1 MDMEL
6 LNAIS
11 EMIAKNNDILRQE
24 INGLR
29 QEMKQNNDSLRQEMK
44 QNNDTLRQEMKQNND
59 TLRQEM
65 KQNNDTLRQE
75 MLEDHNRLF
84 NQFSALV
91 EEKVTKEI
99 HLVAEG
105 HAALLEKLDN
115 RASVSELKE
124 VKSDL
129 ATVYDSTIKHRKRI
143 EKLESEVKAL
153 KKAN

>member
-11 EMIAKNNDILRQE
+11 EMLDKKLDERFEKNNE
-24 INGLR
+24 ILR
-29 QEMKQNNDSLRQEMK
+29 QEMKQNNDSLRQEM
-44 QNNDTLRQEMKQNND
+44 
-59 TLRQEM
+59 
-65 KQNNDTLRQE
+65 
-75 MLEDHNRLF
+75 
-84 NQFSALV
+84 

-99 HLVAEG
+99 HLIAEG
-105 HAALLEKLDN
+105 HTALLEKLDN

>member
-29 QEMKQNNDSLRQEMK
+29 QEMKQNNDSLRQEM
-44 QNNDTLRQEMKQNND
+44 
-59 TLRQEM
+59 
-65 KQNNDTLRQE
+65 
-75 MLEDHNRLF
+75 LEDHNRLF
-84 NQFSALV
+84 NQFSALI

-99 HLVAEG
+99 HLIAEG

>member
-11 EMIAKNNDILRQE
+11 EMLDKKLDECFEKNNE
-24 INGLR
+24 ILR
-29 QEMKQNNDSLRQEMK
+29 QEMKQNNDS
-44 QNNDTLRQEMKQNND
+44 
-59 TLRQEM
+59 
-65 KQNNDTLRQE
+65 LRQE

-84 NQFSALV
+84 NQFSALI

-99 HLVAEG
+99 HLIAEG

>member
-29 QEMKQNNDSLRQEMK
+29 QEMKQNNDSLRQEM
-44 QNNDTLRQEMKQNND
+44 
-59 TLRQEM
+59 
-65 KQNNDTLRQE
+65 
-75 MLEDHNRLF
+75 LEDHNRLF
-84 NQFSALV
+84 NQFSALI

-99 HLVAEG
+99 HLIAEG

-129 ATVYDSTIKHRKRI
+129 ATVYGSTIKHRKRI
-143 EKLESEVKAL
+143 EKLESEVKIL

>member
-6 LNAIS
+6 WNAIS

-29 QEMKQNNDSLRQEMK
+29 QEMKQNNDSLRQEM
-44 QNNDTLRQEMKQNND
+44 
-59 TLRQEM
+59 
-65 KQNNDTLRQE
+65 
-75 MLEDHNRLF
+75 LEDHNRLF
-84 NQFSALV
+84 NQFSALI

-99 HLVAEG
+99 HLIAEG

-143 EKLESEVKAL
+143 EKLESEVKIL

>member
-24 INGLR
+24 ING
-29 QEMKQNNDSLRQEMK
+29 
-44 QNNDTLRQEMKQNND
+44 
-59 TLRQEM
+59 LRQEM

>member
-1 MDMEL
+1 MDIEL

-29 QEMKQNNDSLRQEMK
+29 QEMKQNNDSLRQEM
-44 QNNDTLRQEMKQNND
+44 
-59 TLRQEM
+59 
-65 KQNNDTLRQE
+65 
-75 MLEDHNRLF
+75 LEDHNRLF
-84 NQFSALV
+84 NQFSALI

-99 HLVAEG
+99 HLIAEG

>member
-1 MDMEL
+1 MLDKKLDERF
-6 LNAIS
+6 
-11 EMIAKNNDILRQE
+11 EKNNE
-24 INGLR
+24 ILR
-29 QEMKQNNDSLRQEMK
+29 QEMKQNNDS
-44 QNNDTLRQEMKQNND
+44 
-59 TLRQEM
+59 
-65 KQNNDTLRQE
+65 LRQE

-84 NQFSALV
+84 NQFSALI

-99 HLVAEG
+99 HLIAEG

>member
-29 QEMKQNNDSLRQEMK
+29 QEMKQNNDSLRQEM
-44 QNNDTLRQEMKQNND
+44 
-59 TLRQEM
+59 
-65 KQNNDTLRQE
+65 
-75 MLEDHNRLF
+75 LEDHNRLF
-84 NQFSALV
+84 NQFSALI

-99 HLVAEG
+99 HLIAEG

-129 ATVYDSTIKHRKRI
+129 ATVYDSTIKHRKLI
-143 EKLESEVKAL
+143 EKLESEVKIL

>member
-11 EMIAKNNDILRQE
+11 EMLDKKLDERFEKNNE
-24 INGLR
+24 ILR
-29 QEMKQNNDSLRQEMK
+29 QEMKQNNDRRREKMIK
-44 QNNDTLRQEMKQNND
+44 DHTL
-59 TLRQEM
+59 LV
-65 KQNNDTLRQE
+65 
-75 MLEDHNRLF
+75 
-84 NQFSALV
+84 NQFSALI

-99 HLVAEG
+99 HLIAEG

>member
-11 EMIAKNNDILRQE
+11 EMLDKKLDERFEKNNE
-24 INGLR
+24 ILR
-29 QEMKQNNDSLRQEMK
+29 QEMKQNNDSLRQEM
-44 QNNDTLRQEMKQNND
+44 
-59 TLRQEM
+59 
-65 KQNNDTLRQE
+65 
-75 MLEDHNRLF
+75 LEDHNRLF
-84 NQFSALV
+84 NQFIALI

-99 HLVAEG
+99 HLIAEG

>member
-29 QEMKQNNDSLRQEMK
+29 QEMKQNNDSLRQEM
-44 QNNDTLRQEMKQNND
+44 
-59 TLRQEM
+59 
-65 KQNNDTLRQE
+65 
-75 MLEDHNRLF
+75 LEDHNRLF
-84 NQFSALV
+84 NQFSALI

-99 HLVAEG
+99 HLIAEG

-115 RASVSELKE
+115 RASLSELKE

-143 EKLESEVKAL
+143 EKLESEVKIL

>member
-11 EMIAKNNDILRQE
+11 EMLDKKLDERFEKNNE
-24 INGLR
+24 ILR
-29 QEMKQNNDSLRQEMK
+29 QEMKPNNDS
-44 QNNDTLRQEMKQNND
+44 
-59 TLRQEM
+59 
-65 KQNNDTLRQE
+65 LRQE

-84 NQFSALV
+84 NQFSALI

-99 HLVAEG
+99 HLIAEG

-153 KKAN
+153 KKEMCIRDRLYSD

>member
-11 EMIAKNNDILRQE
+11 EMMAKNNDILRQE
-24 INGLR
+24 
-29 QEMKQNNDSLRQEMK
+29 MKTMI
-44 QNNDTLRQEMKQNND
+44 
-59 TLRQEM
+59 
-65 KQNNDTLRQE
+65 
-75 MLEDHNRLF
+75 
-84 NQFSALV
+84 

-99 HLVAEG
+99 HLIAEG

-143 EKLESEVKAL
+143 EKLESEVKIL

>member
-29 QEMKQNNDSLRQEMK
+29 QEMKQNNDSLRQEM
-44 QNNDTLRQEMKQNND
+44 
-59 TLRQEM
+59 
-65 KQNNDTLRQE
+65 
-75 MLEDHNRLF
+75 LEDHNRLF
-84 NQFSALV
+84 NQFSALI

-99 HLVAEG
+99 HLIAEG

-115 RASVSELKE
+115 RVSVSELKE

-143 EKLESEVKAL
+143 EKLESEVKIL

>member
-11 EMIAKNNDILRQE
+11 EMMAKNNDILRQE
-24 INGLR
+24 IKQNNDNLR
-29 QEMKQNNDSLRQEMK
+29 QEMKQNNDS
-44 QNNDTLRQEMKQNND
+44 
-59 TLRQEM
+59 
-65 KQNNDTLRQE
+65 LRQE

-84 NQFSALV
+84 NQFSALI

-99 HLVAEG
+99 HLIAEG

-143 EKLESEVKAL
+143 EKLESEVKIL

>member
-11 EMIAKNNDILRQE
+11 EMLDKKLDERFEKNNE
-24 INGLR
+24 ILR
-29 QEMKQNNDSLRQEMK
+29 QEMKQNNDS
-44 QNNDTLRQEMKQNND
+44 
-59 TLRQEM
+59 
-65 KQNNDTLRQE
+65 LRQE

-99 HLVAEG
+99 RLIAENHASLVRNIN
-105 HAALLEKLDN
+105 D
-115 RASVSELKE
+115 RAPISDLKE
-124 VKSDL
+124 VRGDL
-129 ATVYDSTIKHRKRI
+129 QTVSENLIKHRERI

>member
-11 EMIAKNNDILRQE
+11 EMLDKKLDERFEKNNE
-24 INGLR
+24 ILR
-29 QEMKQNNDSLRQEMK
+29 QEMKQNNDSLHQK
-44 QNNDTLRQEMKQNND
+44 ING
-59 TLRQEM
+59 
-65 KQNNDTLRQE
+65 LRQE

-99 HLVAEG
+99 RLIAENHASLVRNIN
-105 HAALLEKLDN
+105 D
-115 RASVSELKE
+115 RAPISDLKE
-124 VKSDL
+124 VRGDL
-129 ATVYDSTIKHRKRI
+129 QTVSENLIKHRERI

>member
-11 EMIAKNNDILRQE
+11 EMLDKKLDERFEKNNEILRQE
-24 INGLR
+24 INDLR
-29 QEMKQNNDSLRQEMK
+29 QEMKQNNDS
-44 QNNDTLRQEMKQNND
+44 
-59 TLRQEM
+59 
-65 KQNNDTLRQE
+65 LRQE

-84 NQFSALV
+84 NQFSALI

-99 HLVAEG
+99 HLIAEG

>member
-11 EMIAKNNDILRQE
+11 EMLDKKLDERFEKNNE
-24 INGLR
+24 ILR
-29 QEMKQNNDSLRQEMK
+29 QEMKQNNDS
-44 QNNDTLRQEMKQNND
+44 
-59 TLRQEM
+59 
-65 KQNNDTLRQE
+65 LRQE

-84 NQFSALV
+84 NQFSALI

-99 HLVAEG
+99 HLIAEG

-124 VKSDL
+124 VRGDL
-129 ATVYDSTIKHRKRI
+129 QTVSENLIKHRERI

>member
-11 EMIAKNNDILRQE
+11 EMLDKKLDERFEKNNE
-24 INGLR
+24 ILR
-29 QEMKQNNDSLRQEMK
+29 QEMKQNNDSLRQEM
-44 QNNDTLRQEMKQNND
+44 
-59 TLRQEM
+59 
-65 KQNNDTLRQE
+65 
-75 MLEDHNRLF
+75 LEDHNRVF
-84 NQFSALV
+84 NQFSALI

-99 HLVAEG
+99 HLIAEG

>member
-1 MDMEL
+1 MDIEL

-29 QEMKQNNDSLRQEMK
+29 QEMQQNNDNLHQEI
-44 QNNDTLRQEMKQNND
+44 NG
-59 TLRQEM
+59 
-65 KQNNDTLRQE
+65 LRQE

-99 HLVAEG
+99 RLIAENHASLVRNIN
-105 HAALLEKLDN
+105 D
-115 RASVSELKE
+115 RAPISDLKE
-124 VKSDL
+124 VRGDL
-129 ATVYDSTIKHRKRI
+129 QTVSENLIKHRERI
-143 EKLESEVKAL
+143 EKLESEVKIL

>member
-6 LNAIS
+6 LNAIL
-11 EMIAKNNDILRQE
+11 EMIAKNNDTLRQE

-29 QEMKQNNDSLRQEMK
+29 QEMKQNNDSLRQEM
-44 QNNDTLRQEMKQNND
+44 
-59 TLRQEM
+59 
-65 KQNNDTLRQE
+65 
-75 MLEDHNRLF
+75 LEDHNRLF
-84 NQFSALV
+84 NQFSALI

-99 HLVAEG
+99 HLIAEG

-143 EKLESEVKAL
+143 EKLESEVKIL

>member
-11 EMIAKNNDILRQE
+11 EMLDKKLDERFEKNNE
-24 INGLR
+24 ILR
-29 QEMKQNNDSLRQEMK
+29 QEMKQNNDS
-44 QNNDTLRQEMKQNND
+44 
-59 TLRQEM
+59 
-65 KQNNDTLRQE
+65 LRQE

-84 NQFSALV
+84 NQFSALI

-99 HLVAEG
+99 HLIAEG

>member
-11 EMIAKNNDILRQE
+11 EMLDKKLDERFEKNNE
-24 INGLR
+24 ILR
-29 QEMKQNNDSLRQEMK
+29 QEMKQNNDSLRQEM
-44 QNNDTLRQEMKQNND
+44 
-59 TLRQEM
+59 
-65 KQNNDTLRQE
+65 
-75 MLEDHNRLF
+75 LEDHNRLF
-84 NQFSALV
+84 NQFRALI

-99 HLVAEG
+99 HLIAEG

>member
-11 EMIAKNNDILRQE
+11 EMLDKKLDERFEKNNE
-24 INGLR
+24 ILR
-29 QEMKQNNDSLRQEMK
+29 QEMKQNNDS
-44 QNNDTLRQEMKQNND
+44 
-59 TLRQEM
+59 
-65 KQNNDTLRQE
+65 LRQE

-84 NQFSALV
+84 NQFSALI

-99 HLVAEG
+99 HLIAEG

-124 VKSDL
+124 VKYDL
-129 ATVYDSTIKHRKRI
+129 ATVYDITIKHRKRI

>member
-29 QEMKQNNDSLRQEMK
+29 QEMKQNNDSLRQEM
-44 QNNDTLRQEMKQNND
+44 
-59 TLRQEM
+59 
-65 KQNNDTLRQE
+65 
-75 MLEDHNRLF
+75 LEDHNRLF
-84 NQFSALV
+84 NQFRALI

-99 HLVAEG
+99 HLIAEG

-143 EKLESEVKAL
+143 EKLESEVKIL

>member
-29 QEMKQNNDSLRQEMK
+29 QEMKQNNDSLRQEM
-44 QNNDTLRQEMKQNND
+44 
-59 TLRQEM
+59 
-65 KQNNDTLRQE
+65 
-75 MLEDHNRLF
+75 LEDHNRLF
-84 NQFSALV
+84 NQFSALI

-99 HLVAEG
+99 HLIAEG

-143 EKLESEVKAL
+143 EKLESEVKIP

>member
-1 MDMEL
+1 MDMDL

-11 EMIAKNNDILRQE
+11 EMLDKKLDERFEKNNE
-24 INGLR
+24 ILR
-29 QEMKQNNDSLRQEMK
+29 QEMKQNNDS
-44 QNNDTLRQEMKQNND
+44 
-59 TLRQEM
+59 
-65 KQNNDTLRQE
+65 LRQE

-84 NQFSALV
+84 NQFSALI

-99 HLVAEG
+99 HLIAEG

-143 EKLESEVKAL
+143 EKLESEVKIL